1 MIITVH
7 SLSKNLYVSVG
18 GYTVNSG
25 DHLAK
30 ILRKRIT
37 IVGST
42 LRARSLQV
50 RSKVNLDALN
60 LCNTIIIV
68 GDISLMSFHDM
79 SLYKYMYLNR

>member
-7 SLSKNLYVSVG
+7 SLYIYVHVSVG

-42 LRARSLQV
+42 LRARSIQV
-50 RSKVNLDALN
+50 RSKVNLHALH
-60 LCNTIIIV
+60 V
-68 GDISLMSFHDM
+68 
-79 SLYKYMYLNR
+79 